1 MAEKKFTYAMK
12 FGGMLGS
19 LTTFICC
26 ANIFIRTKGEMDLS
40 TLLYAAS
47 IVIPGAVIVG
57 YLGFRIGKIMD
68 KTKKKKKSNKFK

>member
-1 MAEKKFTYAMK
+1 MAEKRFTYAMK
-12 FGGMLGS
+12 FGGMFGS
-19 LTTFICC
+19 LTTFVCC
-26 ANIFIRTKGEMDLS
+26 ANIFLRARGEIDLS

-68 KTKKKKKSNKFK
+68 KTKKKKKTNKFK